1 MASVSSRSRHRRRRS
16 SNPSPP
22 ASFLSGNLAFRGFV
36 FGTVIAA
43 AVFAAMTLG
52 PAAGTAAAG
61 GEVNIYSARQEVLIK
76 PLLDRFTAR
85 SGIRVNLV
93 AGTADALVQRLRS
106 EGVNSPADILL
117 TVDAGNL
124 NRAREMGLFQPIRSE
139 RLEKAVPAAYR
150 DPQGYWF
157 GLSMRARPIMV
168 ARDRVDPAALGTYQ
182 DLADP
187 RWRGKVCVRSSSNV
201 YNQSMVAAMIAE
213 RGVPATEAWARGLVA
228 NFARPP
234 QGGDRDQIKAV
245 AAGQCDVALVNTYY
259 LGSMFHA
266 AEAGEREA
274 AARVAIVWPDQ
285 KERGVHVNVSGAG
298 VTRHA
303 GNRDNA
309 VRLLEF
315 LVSEEAQRWYAEVN
329 FEYPVRPGT
338 PVSDTLAGWGTFK
351 ADDLNL
357 AVLGEHNA
365 EAVRLMDR
373 AGWR

>member
-1 MASVSSRSRHRRRRS
+1 MASVSNHRRRRS
-16 SNPSPP
+16 SNPSQA
-22 ASFLSGNLAFRGFV
+22 ASFLSGSLAFRGV
-36 FGTVIAA
+36 SFGTVFAA
-43 AVFAAMTLG
+43 AVFAAMAVVLTTG
-52 PAAGTAAAG
+52 AAAAG

-76 PLLDRFTAR
+76 PLLDRFTVR
-85 SGIRVNLV
+85 TGIRVNLV
-93 AGTADALVQRLRS
+93 AGTADALVQRLRR

-124 NRAREMGLFQPIRSE
+124 NRAREMELFQPIRSE
-139 RLEKAVPAAYR
+139 ELENAVPAAYR
-150 DPQGYWF
+150 DPQGHWF

-168 ARDRVDPAALGTYQ
+168 ARDRVDPGALATYQ

-187 RWRGKVCVRSSSNV
+187 RWRGKVCVRSSGNV

-234 QGGDRDQIKAV
+234 QGGDRDQIKAL

-259 LGSMFHA
+259 LGSMLHA
-266 AEAGEREA
+266 AEAGERA
-274 AARVAIVWPDQ
+274 AAAKVAIIWPDQ
-285 KERGVHVNVSGAG
+285 KGRGVHVNVSGAG

-309 VRLLEF
+309 VRLLEY
-315 LVSEEAQRWYAEVN
+315 LVSEEAQRWYAEMN

-338 PVSDTLAGWGTFK
+338 PVSETLAGWGTFK
-351 ADDLNL
+351 ADDLDM